1 MVPLFAAG
9 GERGR
14 GAAVKGVAR
23 PGSGGSSV
31 AGSRET
37 WMRAA
42 LREAERGATEGE
54 VPVGAVVVSPEG
66 RILSRAHNRPVS
78 TGDPTAHAEILA
90 LRRAAAKVG
99 NYRLTGCR
107 LVVTLEP
114 CAMCAGAAVAA
125 RVGEIVYGAE
135 DPKGGAVSTL
145 YRIASDP
152 RLSHRAA
159 VVPGVLSGECAALL
173 SDFFRARR
181 GGKRR
186 GEPAGGAAR

>member
-1 MVPLFAAG
+1 M
-9 GERGR
+9 
-14 GAAVKGVAR
+14 AV
-23 PGSGGSSV
+23 
-31 AGSRET
+31 SREA

-42 LREAERGATEGE
+42 LKEAERGAAAGE

-66 RILSRAHNRPVS
+66 KILSRAHNRPIAS
-78 TGDPTAHAEILA
+78 ADPTAHAEILA

-99 NYRLTGCR
+99 NYRLTGCL

-125 RVGEIVYGAE
+125 RVAEIVYGAE
-135 DPKGGAVSTL
+135 DPKGGAVSSL

-173 SDFFRARR
+173 SAFFRSRR
-181 GGKRR
+181 G
-186 GEPAGGAAR
+186 AGGTGASLPG